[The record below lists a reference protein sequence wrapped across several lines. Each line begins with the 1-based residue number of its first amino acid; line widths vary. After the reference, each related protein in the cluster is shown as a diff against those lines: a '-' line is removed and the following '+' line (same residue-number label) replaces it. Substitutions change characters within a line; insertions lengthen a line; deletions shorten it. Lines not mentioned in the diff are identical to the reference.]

1 MTAVNLE
8 VWALTIFS
16 FPLHGSGQSHAYG
29 FARWCSP
36 ESPQTINRTFIKTII
51 CISSRQKRSDY
62 NKKQNDIFKVL
73 QNVAFFGKLPIRIKF
88 RTNGILSTFKQWR
101 SFPSM
106 NINRF
111 WIHKNCTVIP
121 GNWTRATPATWR
133 GQSFSEHGYQAG
145 AFINDNFTYFMQ
157 NID

>member
-1 MTAVNLE
+1 MSSNH
-8 VWALTIFS
+8 FS
-16 FPLHGSGQSHAYG
+16 FPVRGSGQSHASG
-29 FARWCSP
+29 FARWWSP
-36 ESPQTINRTFIKTII
+36 ESPQTINRTFMKNYHLHFE
-51 CISSRQKRSDY
+51 SSKRSDH
-62 NKKQNDIFKVL
+62 NKKQKDIFKVL
-73 QNVAFFGKLPIRIKF
+73 QNFAFFGKLPIRIKF

-145 AFINDNFTYFMQ
+145 AFINDNFTSFMQ